1 MTAPQLD
8 VFTAAEPPA
17 NRTPTSIAAARKVK
31 ESGKAERDRRVIYNL
46 IKGGGPIGLTMKEI
60 EQYTLTPRHILCARC
75 AELRAEDRRSRELKL
90 APKIRWLD
98 DRNRR
103 DGCMIMVAV

>member
-8 VFTAAEPPA
+8 VFTAAEPPS
-17 NRTPTSIAAARKVK
+17 NRTLTSIAAARKVK
-31 ESGKAERDRRVIYNL
+31 EKGKTKRDRWAIYHL
-46 IKGGGPIGLTMKEI
+46 IRGAGPLGLTMKEI
-60 EQYTLTPRHILCARC
+60 EHYTLIPRHILCARC